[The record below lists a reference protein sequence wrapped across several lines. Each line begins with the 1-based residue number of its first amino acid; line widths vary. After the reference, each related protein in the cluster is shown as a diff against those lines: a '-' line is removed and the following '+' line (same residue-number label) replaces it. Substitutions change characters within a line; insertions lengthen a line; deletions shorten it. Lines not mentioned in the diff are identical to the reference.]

1 MLQTL
6 ITFFWKSYIYLLF
19 VLTIVILFLMIK
31 GRAESKRASFDS
43 ATLSLSDILLVL
55 SFLTVS
61 VSGLLVLLDLEIFGR
76 ISLSEPLNF
85 VVLSFM
91 IISITGSS
99 IIMIKENVRHQKK
112 IHDSASLILVSALLI
127 LSFLAGFSIG
137 ARLSFINLIL
147 TLFLLVKA
155 QHYILIF
162 FIALTLNLFFLA
174 SYFLF

>member
-1 MLQTL
+1 
-6 ITFFWKSYIYLLF
+6 
-19 VLTIVILFLMIK
+19 MIK

-43 ATLSLSDILLVL
+43 ATLLLSDSLLVL

-76 ISLSEPLNF
+76 ISLSEPLNY
-85 VVLSFM
+85 VVLSFL

-112 IHDSASLILVSALLI
+112 THDSASLILVSALLI
-127 LSFLAGFSIG
+127 LSFLTGFSIG
-137 ARLSFINLIL
+137 ARLSFVNLIF

-162 FIALTLNLFFLA
+162 LIALTLNLFFLA